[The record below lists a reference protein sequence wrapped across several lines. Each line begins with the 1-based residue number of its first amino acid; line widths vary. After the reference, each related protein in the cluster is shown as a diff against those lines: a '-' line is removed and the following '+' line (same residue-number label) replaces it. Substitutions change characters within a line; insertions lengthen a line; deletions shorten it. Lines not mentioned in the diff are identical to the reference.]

1 MKDPEVS
8 KGIMKQIQI
17 PQKLV
22 VINDIAGYGRCAAS
36 MALPII
42 SVLGVQACL
51 VPTAVFSNHTGY
63 ATWHFDDYTAQMP
76 LYLDAWKKLSLT
88 FDGIY
93 VGFLGSDAQVEI
105 IRSFLKE
112 HPESMVIVDPVLGDH
127 GKTYSTVTP
136 AHCERIRE
144 LAGTADI
151 ITPNITE
158 ACLLTGTSFK
168 ESGWTEHEL
177 FTLCEKLRSLG
188 PKKAV
193 ITGILGDD
201 CLINFYYETDDTAAC
216 KLRTGICESPLA
228 GPYRHGT
235 GDIFAS
241 IIAADALRHI
251 PLPASVRKASDFI
264 RQCIAASQALQIPE
278 EEGVCFENF
287 LVDLVRLGHD
297 NCSDD
302 VRQ

>member
-1 MKDPEVS
+1 
-8 KGIMKQIQI
+8 MKQLQI
-17 PQKLV
+17 PPKLV

-36 MALPII
+36 MALPVI

-63 ATWHFDDYTAQMP
+63 PTWHFDDYTAQMP

-93 VGFLGSDAQVEI
+93 AGFLGSDAQVEI
-105 IRSFLKE
+105 IASFLEE
-112 HPESMVIVDPVLGDH
+112 HPESQVIVDPVLGDH
-127 GKTYSTVTP
+127 GKTYSTITS

-144 LAGTADI
+144 LVKAADI

-158 ACLLTGTSFK
+158 ACLLTGTPFK
-168 ESGWTEHEL
+168 ESGWSKEEL
-177 FTLCEKLRSLG
+177 FILCEKLHSLG

-201 CLINFYYETDDTAAC
+201 CLINFYYEADDTTAH
-216 KLRTGICESPLA
+216 KLHTGICESPLA
-228 GPYRHGT
+228 GPCRHGT

-241 IIAADALRHI
+241 IIAADALRHVS
-251 PLPASVRKASDFI
+251 LPVSVRKASDFI

-278 EEGVCFENF
+278 KEGVCFENF

-297 NCSDD
+297 DCGDNIC
-302 VRQ
+302 Q

>member
-1 MKDPEVS
+1 
-8 KGIMKQIQI
+8 MKQMQI

-63 ATWHFDDYTAQMP
+63 PSWHFDDYTAQMP
-76 LYLDAWKKLSLT
+76 LYLNAWKKLSLT

-105 IRSFLKE
+105 IRSFLNE
-112 HPESMVIVDPVLGDH
+112 HPESLVIVDPVLGDH

-136 AHCERIRE
+136 AHCERIRD
-144 LAGTADI
+144 LVRAADI

-158 ACLLTGTSFK
+158 ACLLTQTSFK
-168 ESGWTEHEL
+168 ESGWREEEL
-177 FTLCEKLRSLG
+177 LILCEKLRSLG

-193 ITGILGDD
+193 ITGIMGDD
-201 CLINFYYETDDTAAC
+201 CLINFYYEADETAAH
-216 KLRTGICESPLA
+216 KLRTGVCRSPLA
-228 GPYRHGT
+228 GSSWHGT

-241 IIAADALRHI
+241 IIAADALRRVA
-251 PLPASVRKASDFI
+251 LPSSVQKASDFI

-278 EEGVCFENF
+278 AEGVCFENF

-297 NCSDD
+297 DCGDNI
-302 VRQ
+302 RQ